1 MEHIGIDIH
10 KRESQIC
17 ILTPEGEIIERRIQS
32 TRDRFTAVFA
42 ARARARVLLEADRK
56 RMGDA
61 RGLVDRGRPELRAE
75 YPERLRRFRP
85 RDARMLAEA
94 LRVGTLVRRTGC
106 AEPGAPLARVRDL
119 LVPRRTIPLMRALV
133 RRGAAGPGMPTG
145 SAPTCRSSRFRPS

>member
-42 ARARARVLLEADRK
+42 ARARARVLLEATTESEWVAQTLEACGHEVIVADPNYAP
-56 RMGDA
+56 M
-61 RGLVDRGRPELRAE
+61 
-75 YPERLRRFRP
+75 YPERRRRVKTDR

-94 LRVGTLVRRTGC
+94 CRVGPLVRRTGC
-106 AEPGAPLARVRDL
+106 PRNNARCAASSACG
-119 LVPRRTIPLMRALV
+119 TCSCA
-133 RRGAAGPGMPTG
+133 RGAGPSP
-145 SAPTCRSSRFRPS
+145 